1 MKRAYQADA
10 IQVKAD
16 YTTLKSEGWP
26 TNGDPLN
33 SQPPTQPGAAWHQ
46 MVTEELVSVIEA
58 ADMTPDNEPQLKA
71 ALDSLMDR
79 EIEEAKAVFVTVNG
93 DGTQT
98 VNQSKTFTAVNYGK
112 KLEQSADL
120 AADSTAVPVWSNICD
135 YAAGLNR
142 ANVMQQDNT
151 FNAGVTVK
159 GKLTAAAGVNGNVTG
174 NASTATKLAAA
185 RTIRINLAST
195 AAASFDGSQNVAP
208 GVTGTLPAANG
219 GTGRT
224 DGLAVNVTQ
233 RFSLSAKADLAY
245 DGTDKGYLVD
255 KSALAYW
262 NGAYNDNNSSN
273 LTYCAG
279 GTIVATGGN
288 QTIGGNK
295 TFSGT
300 TTLNGNTVT
309 KALDINGNADISG
322 TLAVHG
328 KFTGSGGGA
337 LSGNWTCPPLA
348 PSFPTWDRAP
358 FQAATCS
365 ATALRYHAPHTPRCL
380 RLSALSSAP
389 ATALPPSRC
398 QTLTAAT
405 CRAPPASPV
414 RPSQRDYLI

>member
-71 ALDSLMDR
+71 ALDTLMDR

-98 VNQSKTFTAVNYGK
+98 VNQSKIFTAVNYGK

-142 ANVMQQDNT
+142 ANVMQQDNI

-159 GKLTAAAGVNGNVTG
+159 GKLTATGGVTGNVTG
-174 NASTATKLAAA
+174 NASTATKLAVA
-185 RTIRINLAST
+185 RTLRINLAST
-195 AAASFDGSQNVAP
+195 AAASFDGSANVTP

-219 GTGRT
+219 EWR
-224 DGLAVNVTQ
+224 VQRYPFQQFNVLCRRNYCCNRRQSDHWRQQDLQ
-233 RFSLSAKADLAY
+233 RYF
-245 DGTDKGYLVD
+245 
-255 KSALAYW
+255 
-262 NGAYNDNNSSN
+262 NSSRQVHRLRRRHIN
-273 LTYCAG
+273 RE
-279 GTIVATGGN
+279 
-288 QTIGGNK
+288 
-295 TFSGT
+295 
-300 TTLNGNTVT
+300 
-309 KALDINGNADISG
+309 LD
-322 TLAVHG
+322 L
-328 KFTGSGGGA
+328 
-337 LSGNWTCPPLA
+337 P
-348 PSFPTWDRAP
+348 
-358 FQAATCS
+358 
-365 ATALRYHAPHTPRCL
+365 HA
-380 RLSALSSAP
+380 
-389 ATALPPSRC
+389 
-398 QTLTAAT
+398 
-405 CRAPPASPV
+405 
-414 RPSQRDYLI
+414 